1 MRRRRSRKK
10 SMPTSTVILVAII
23 VLMVLGFL
31 ISKIDFSGNSSCG
44 DREVDEERE
53 GYCMVYADDFDE
65 LILVVGNTQNS
76 SAPELDFIN
85 NTDLKKILSGVFYS
99 TERGGS
105 PRISIISASGENE
118 GISLPSNRK
127 PKKNISASNN
137 ELSHLAKE
145 INKAI
150 ITPPVSGGANYLGG
164 IIKANGL
171 ISSNSKNPL
180 ILVFGSGYSDM
191 GVLDFANGDLLG
203 KYQTSSSLLE
213 NAIKQNHVL
222 REGILRGKTVYW
234 YNIGDVAK
242 PQKNMNNYKEDL
254 KDIYRIAFD
263 YLDVKQLNLEKNINI
278 TGDAKSVDSTYT
290 VQQVYPSELSIGDTF
305 SVNERIGEFYGDE
318 ARLKNENAVRTHLA
332 MFINA
337 FLRNPA
343 GKKLKLTGYIA
354 YCVPGSVLGKQR
366 ADTIKN
372 VLVSMGVP
380 ANKIETYGQPGTPPV
395 SDSVEYSCDDS
406 PLPMEE
412 RRTVI
417 IEVVAE

>member
-10 SMPTSTVILVAII
+10 SMPTSTVILVTII
-23 VLMVLGFL
+23 VLMALGFL

-76 SAPELDFIN
+76 PAPELDFIN
-85 NTDLKKILSGVFYS
+85 NTDLKKILSGVFYN

-150 ITPPVSGGANYLGG
+150 ITSPVSGGANYLGG
-164 IIKANGL
+164 IIRANGL

-203 KYQTSSSLLE
+203 M
-213 NAIKQNHVL
+213 NAGKLNEEIERSYVL
-222 REGILRGKTVYW
+222 SEGMLRDRTVYW

-242 PQKNMNNYKEDL
+242 PQKNISGYKEAL
-254 KDIYRIAFD
+254 KGVYKTVFN
-263 YLDVKQLNLEKNINI
+263 YLGVKQANLEKNINI
-278 TGDAKSVDSTYT
+278 TGEAKSVDSVYA
-290 VQQVYPSELSIGDTF
+290 VQQVYPSELNIGDTF
-305 SVNERIGEFYGDE
+305 SVNERIGKFYGDE
-318 ARLKNENAVRTHLA
+318 ARLMDEGAVRTHLA
-332 MFINA
+332 MFINS

-354 YCVPGSVLGKQR
+354 YCAPGSVLGKQR

-380 ANKIETYGQPGTPPV
+380 VNKIETYGQPGTPPV